1 MEEKIFKPFEYQEY
15 MKNRIINTPKLGL
28 FVPMGMGKS
37 ASTLLA
43 VNELMFDRFEVN
55 KVLIIAPLR
64 VSRFTWK
71 EEVEK
76 WSNFHNFTFEEALGN
91 EENRIKALKSNADI
105 ITINRENVYWLYEY
119 YWSNRIK
126 PPFDMIIVDES
137 SSFKNRKSKRW
148 KALKSLSTKVKRII
162 LLSGTPSPNGIED
175 LWSQIYL
182 LDKGERLGK
191 TLTAFRNNYMI
202 RTSTM
207 FSLYKAR
214 SGAEDEV
221 YEKIKD
227 ITVSLKSED
236 HIKLPEKIVSDIK
249 ISLSSSEMKKY
260 KELED
265 NFILELK
272 DEEITAINSAVMV
285 NKLIQLASGAIYT
298 GKDKEWI
305 DFHDKK
311 IEALK
316 EILEENGEP
325 IMVFYNY
332 EHEKER
338 IFKEL
343 KEFNPR
349 MLKSEEDKKD
359 WDDGK
364 IKLLVVH
371 PASAGHGLNLQSGG
385 RIIVWFSLTWNLE
398 YYEQANARLYRLGQ
412 DKPVFI
418 YHLIASKTVD
428 EDVKARLGKKH
439 KSQEDLLNF
448 IKAKIE
454 SIK

>member
-1 MEEKIFKPFEYQEY
+1 M
-15 MKNRIINTPKLGL
+15 
-28 FVPMGMGKS
+28 
-37 ASTLLA
+37 
-43 VNELMFDRFEVN
+43 
-55 KVLIIAPLR
+55 
-64 VSRFTWK
+64 
-71 EEVEK
+71 
-76 WSNFHNFTFEEALGN
+76 
-91 EENRIKALKSNADI
+91 IK
-105 ITINRENVYWLYEY
+105 
-119 YWSNRIK
+119 
-126 PPFDMIIVDES
+126 
-137 SSFKNRKSKRW
+137 
-148 KALKSLSTKVKRII
+148 
-162 LLSGTPSPNGIED
+162 
-175 LWSQIYL
+175 
-182 LDKGERLGK
+182 
-191 TLTAFRNNYMI
+191 
-202 RTSTM
+202 TSTM

-249 ISLSSSEMKKY
+249 INLSSSEMKKY

-298 GKDKEWI
+298 GKEKEWV
-305 DFHDKK
+305 DFHNRK
-311 IEALK
+311 IEALR
-316 EILEENGEP
+316 EILEENGES

-439 KSQEDLLNF
+439 KSQEDLLDF